1 MELRDKVVIIT
12 GASMGIGAAT
22 ARAFAQ
28 AGAKVVLAAR
38 SGDLLTALAREI
50 GEERALAVPT
60 DVTKRAQVDT
70 LMRRAVEKFG
80 RIDILVNNAG
90 VGMAGAIAT
99 LNPANFEKIFA
110 TNVLGP
116 VYAMQA
122 AAPYLRQNGGG
133 IILNVSS
140 MVSKLPIPMIGSYRA
155 TKSALNMLSE
165 NARME
170 LARDNIRVIIV
181 YPNITASNFYKNTL
195 DARNAG
201 QMSFDQHRRAQ
212 SSEFVAQKIVE
223 GARREPREVFM
234 SGGNRMFAFIAGLF
248 PARFEKMLGSARP
261 PEPAPRAE

>member
-1 MELRDKVVIIT
+1 MELSGKIVIIT

-38 SGDLLTALAREI
+38 SADLVAALAREI
-50 GEERALAVPT
+50 GAERALAVPT
-60 DVTKRAQVDT
+60 DVTVRAQVDS
-70 LMRRAVEKFG
+70 LMQRTVEKCEQ
-80 RIDILVNNAG
+80 IDILINNAG
-90 VGMAGAIAT
+90 VGMAGTIAT
-99 LNPANFEKIFA
+99 LNPAHFEKIFV

-116 VYAMQA
+116 LYAMQA
-122 AAPYLRQNGGG
+122 VVPYLRQNGGG
-133 IILNVSS
+133 VILNVSS

-155 TKSALNMLSE
+155 TKSALNTLSQ

-181 YPNITASNFYKNTL
+181 YPNITASNFYMNTL

-201 QMSFDQHRRAQ
+201 QVSFDQHRRAQ
-212 SSEFVAQKIVE
+212 SCEFVAQKIVA

-234 SGGNRMFAFIAGLF
+234 GGGSRVFAFVTSLF
-248 PARFEKMLGSARP
+248 PARFEKMMGGARP
-261 PEPAPRAE
+261 TESVQRAE

>member
-1 MELRDKVVIIT
+1 MDLQDKVVIIT

-22 ARAFAQ
+22 ARAFVQ
-28 AGAKVVLAAR
+28 AGAKVALAAR
-38 SGDLLTALAREI
+38 SADLLTALAREI

-60 DVTKRAQVDT
+60 DVTDRAQVDA
-70 LMRRAVEKFG
+70 LIRRTVEKFG

-90 VGMAGAIAT
+90 VGMAGTIAG

-116 VYAMQA
+116 LYAMQA
-122 AAPYLRQNGGG
+122 VTPYLRQNGGG

-155 TKSALNMLSE
+155 TKVALNALSQ

-170 LARDNIRVIIV
+170 LARENICVIVV
-181 YPNITASNFYKNTL
+181 YPGITQSNFYKNTL
-195 DARNAG
+195 DARNVG
-201 QMSFDQHRRAQ
+201 HTSLEQDPRAQ
-212 SSEFVAQKIVE
+212 TSEFVAQRIVQ

-234 SGGNRMFAFIAGLF
+234 SGGARAFASVAGLF
-248 PARFEKMLGSARP
+248 PVRFEKMMGGARW
-261 PEPAPRAE
+261 PEGVG